1 MSNNSDIFS
10 LKNKY
15 TLEKPIHK
23 IDFIKYSPSSLATI
37 NNTNSNTTISF
48 PREDAYICLQ
58 NSFISLEFEVL
69 KNNNTRYADG
79 DEIGLVNFGPISLF
93 SEAKLTTSSGKHL
106 EKVDNLHLI
115 SLMYKLLT
123 STKSTSQLMYGFEE
137 NLSVR
142 RQELTNNKNEK
153 GTFFVRIKLKDL
165 FGFADQEK
173 ITYGLGYTLTLK
185 RNNNNDA
192 ILRSVGVDAAKVVI
206 KDIGWYIPHYVP
218 SLENQQF
225 VMDQI
230 LNKDPTEL
238 SYTERIIFRKD
249 VNTNSNWTFE
259 LGNSNNESCPT
270 FVIVGFQARNKIDSQ
285 VHDNAV
291 FDRLPISIAVCK
303 IGSEKYPD
311 DGIECDYDRD
321 KYDQAYSE
329 IENFYHLNSETN
341 LLNPFIDL
349 HKFRTNYP
357 LFVFD
362 LSKQKDQIA
371 SQPIRLEFKFNAA
384 IDVADYIAY
393 ALVLTPKLIS
403 ISSDGQR
410 HFDLI

>member
-1 MSNNSDIFS
+1 MFS
-10 LKNKY
+10 LKDKY

-23 IDFIKYSPSSLATI
+23 IDFIKYTPSSLATV
-37 NNTNSNTTISF
+37 NNANSNVSISL

-69 KNNNTRYADG
+69 KNNNTRFADG

-93 SEAKLTTSSGKHL
+93 SEAKLKTSSGKHL
-106 EKVDNLHLI
+106 EKVDNLHPI
-115 SLMYKLLT
+115 SLMIKLLT
-123 STKSTSQLMYGFEE
+123 STSQTSQLLYGFEE
-137 NLSVR
+137 STTIR

-185 RNNNNDA
+185 RNTNNDA

-218 SLENQQF
+218 SIENQQL

-238 SYTERIIFRKD
+238 SYTERTNFRKD
-249 VNTNSNWTFE
+249 VNTNSSWTFE
-259 LGNSNNESCPT
+259 LGNAGGSSGIESPT

-291 FDRLPISIAVCK
+291 FDRLPISNAVCK

-329 IENFYHLNSETN
+329 IENFYHLHSETS

-349 HKFRTNYP
+349 NKFRTNYN
-357 LFVFD
+357 FCVFD
-362 LSKQKDQIA
+362 LSKQKDDIA

-384 IDVADYIAY
+384 IDVANFVAY

-403 ISSDGQR
+403 ISSDGQM

>member
-1 MSNNSDIFS
+1 MFS

-249 VNTNSNWTFE
+249 VNTNSNRTFE

-291 FDRLPISIAVCK
+291 FDRLPISNAVCK

>member
-1 MSNNSDIFS
+1 MNSKYTKFS

-23 IDFIKYSPSSLATI
+23 IDFIKYNPSSLATI
-37 NNTNSNTTISF
+37 NNANSNVSISL

-69 KNNNTRYADG
+69 KNNKTRYTNG
-79 DEIGLVNFGPISLF
+79 DEISLVNFGPISLF

-106 EKVDNLHLI
+106 EKVDNLHPI
-115 SLMYKLLT
+115 SLMIKLLT
-123 STKSTSQLMYGFEE
+123 STSQTSQLLYGFEE
-137 NLSVR
+137 STSIR

-185 RNNNNDA
+185 RNTNNDA
-192 ILRSVGVDAAKVVI
+192 ILRSVRVDVAKKVI

-218 SLENQQF
+218 SVENQQL

-238 SYTERIIFRKD
+238 SYTGRIIFRKD

-259 LGNSNNESCPT
+259 LGNAGGSSGKESPT

-291 FDRLPISIAVCK
+291 FDRLPISNAVCK

-321 KYDQAYSE
+321 KYDQA
-329 IENFYHLNSETN
+329 
-341 LLNPFIDL
+341 
-349 HKFRTNYP
+349 
-357 LFVFD
+357 
-362 LSKQKDQIA
+362 
-371 SQPIRLEFKFNAA
+371 
-384 IDVADYIAY
+384 
-393 ALVLTPKLIS
+393 
-403 ISSDGQR
+403 
-410 HFDLI
+410 